1 MFGTSSRNTL
11 PALPALFLS
20 SALLFS
26 SAALAQSP
34 DFLPETVIEAADEQ
48 PFNPGTGTLADPN
61 KVPYTLSLQP
71 ADPGDTARDALRW
84 DPAISTHTGNG
95 VFDFFTL
102 RGFDSLTAVNVAIDG
117 VVEPETSFYHLHNM
131 EQVQVAKGPFSTYFG
146 RDALAGNVN
155 LVRKQPH
162 AEQDLRLGVEA
173 GSFGHVQVDAD
184 LNFPSLTRLNL
195 LYKAG
200 DGYRDDM
207 DSEAYNVTVAQGWNL
222 SDRSDITAHFDF
234 THNEYT
240 PDSGIPTL
248 GPQLL
253 PGISDK
259 ANFQSDG
266 EFSEQDIIRI
276 AVNLETELND
286 VWSLQNRA
294 YFTDFDWQS
303 SGSIFAGFA
312 KFGAGLEA
320 QPMSLA
326 RIRPELDDQQ
336 QIIGDNLSFRGDLG
350 NHQVLVGA
358 EVRQLTDEFTLP
370 INPISDIN
378 VFTGET
384 SQGVI
389 PPIPAQAGDA
399 ELNEYSLYAIDQ
411 VRLTDTFSV
420 LGGVRGQIFEFEDS
434 ELGTER
440 DDEKLSGSAGLLYR
454 PTEEVSYYL
463 NAGTAYATPS
473 TQVQGPRGEP
483 EESVSFEGGV
493 KYLAAD
499 GSLGGSLAAY
509 TIDRDNIAIPRL
521 RLPRRR
527 TRGLRRVRRAWP
539 HGLLRQRRRL
549 RPRTHPHPARHLR
562 PQRGHLPQRRRRLP
576 GRAIHRPRQRL
587 QNRRPNLHRT
597 RRHLRPGKMA
607 RPHHP
612 AQCARRGT
620 LRSRHRRQFGPPRGR
635 LRHLRSLRDTF
646 LRGSKKVAWPSRPCR
661 EMGFQPVGYRNE
673 DTTAMA
679 SFCHKVA
686 RFRHSMAN
694 SCHTPNRGF
703 KAAPLLLP

>member
-1 MFGTSSRNTL
+1 MFGTSSL
-11 PALPALFLS
+11 PKIPALFALIS
-20 SALLFS
+20 SPALLLSLTYAPAF
-26 SAALAQSP
+26 AQSP
-34 DFLPETVIEAADEQ
+34 EFLPETVIEAADEQ

-71 ADPGDTARDALRW
+71 AEPGETARDALRW
-84 DPAISTHTGNG
+84 DPAISAQTGNG

-162 AEQDLRLGVEA
+162 GEQDLRLGVEA

-195 LYKAG
+195 LYKAA

-222 SDRSDITAHFDF
+222 SERSDITAHFDF

-248 GPQLL
+248 GPQLV

-276 AVNLETELND
+276 AVNLESELND
-286 VWSLQNRA
+286 TWSLQNRA
-294 YFTDFDWQS
+294 YFTDFEWQS

-326 RIRPELDDQQ
+326 RIRPELDDHQ
-336 QIIGDNLSFRGDLG
+336 QIIGNNLSFRGDLG
-350 NHQVLVGA
+350 SHQVLVGA
-358 EVRQLTDEFTLP
+358 EVRRLTDEFTLP
-370 INPISDIN
+370 LNPISDIN

-384 SQGVI
+384 SQGII
-389 PPIPAQAGDA
+389 PPIPGQAGDA
-399 ELNEYSLYAIDQ
+399 ELNEYSIYAVDQ
-411 VRLTDTFSV
+411 VRLSDTLSV

-440 DDEKLSGSAGLLYR
+440 DDEKVSGSAGLPYR
-454 PTEEVSYYL
+454 PTEETSYYI

-483 EESVSFEGGV
+483 EESVSVEGGV
-493 KYLAAD
+493 KYQAAD
-499 GSLGGSLAAY
+499 GSLGGSLAAF
-509 TIDRDNIAIPRL
+509 TIDRDNIAIPTSTGVLAANGTQTASGIEANVQTRL
-521 RLPRRR
+521 ADSIQLAVGYAYLDAELEDFAEFDA
-527 TRGLRRVRRAWP
+527 RGRMDFSGNVAAFAP
-539 HGLLRQRRRL
+539 EH
-549 RPRTHPHPARHLR
+549 TV
-562 PQRGHLPQRRRRLP
+562 
-576 GRAIHRPRQRL
+576 
-587 QNRRPNLHRT
+587 
-597 RRHLRPGKMA
+597 
-607 RPHHP
+607 
-612 AQCARRGT
+612 T
-620 LRSRHRRQFGPPRGR
+620 LRSIFDVTESVSLNAGLIYQDEQFIAPDNGFKIDAQTYTELGATYTQEKWLGR
-635 LRHLRSLRDTF
+635 ITLRNVLDEELYG
-646 LRGSKKVAWPSRPCR
+646 RGSGATSVRP
-661 EMGFQPVGYRNE
+661 EDGFGIFGRIE
-673 DTTAMA
+673 T
-679 SFCHKVA
+679 
-686 RFRHSMAN
+686 RF
-694 SCHTPNRGF
+694 
-703 KAAPLLLP
+703 